1 MEENCPDNLV
11 NSYEIN
17 LNGENIVINSNDFIK
32 DKKGNI
38 YEVKNIM
45 TNLYNP
51 WSFEKTAMVVCED
64 CKIGRFAVHIDD
76 IVEVIK
82 NT

>member
-1 MEENCPDNLV
+1 MVENFTDKIV

-17 LNGENIVINSNDFIK
+17 LKGENIVINSNDLIK
-32 DKKGNI
+32 NNNGNI

-45 TNLYNP
+45 TDLYEP
-51 WSFEKTAMVVCED
+51 WTFEKTAMVICED
-64 CKIGRFAVHIDD
+64 CKIGQLAVNIDD

-82 NT
+82 NK